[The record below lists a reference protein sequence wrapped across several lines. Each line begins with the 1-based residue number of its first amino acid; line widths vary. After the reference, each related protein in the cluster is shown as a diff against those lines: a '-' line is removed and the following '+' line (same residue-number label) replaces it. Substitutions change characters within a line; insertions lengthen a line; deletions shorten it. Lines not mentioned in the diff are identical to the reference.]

1 MIQERQSTHLVSRL
15 AVPKLDIDHGL
26 FALASSPAAC
36 ALCVYLAAI
45 KGASSLLRS
54 RMLGFLC
61 TPGHS
66 IPISYCAAD
75 YQPACARFATR
86 LDKVEMT
93 ERRNA
98 LTASDE

>member
-36 ALCVYLAAI
+36 TLCVNLATI

-54 RMLGFLC
+54 RVLSLLC
-61 TPGHS
+61 APGHS
-66 IPISYCAAD
+66 VSVSLLHCDGQTAF
-75 YQPACARFATR
+75 ARLCF
-86 LDKVEMT
+86 
-93 ERRNA
+93 
-98 LTASDE
+98 